1 MNKAIIIFWTV
12 AVILVAATLLLIL
25 SEMQLVMLERKRKA
39 KRAAAKKA
47 AQPPTQAPPRI
58 IPIAIIPQVVEQ
70 TPESEPTPEPK
81 PQKPP
86 RCRRRRGLV
95 DLPAA
100 SILGTLVG
108 SVLAGTVAALPFLLK
123 EKNGKGTKKKKHSRR
138 DALRVRSS
146 KRVRLLLR

>member
-25 SEMQLVMLERKRKA
+25 SEMQLVMLERKKKEQRGTA
-39 KRAAAKKA
+39 KKKA
-47 AQPPTQAPPRI
+47 APPPASAPVQFV
-58 IPIAIIPQVVEQ
+58 PIAIIPQIVEQ
-70 TPESEPTPEPK
+70 TPEPEPEPK

-86 RCRRRRGLV
+86 RRRRRRGLV

-100 SILGTLVG
+100 SILGTIVG

-123 EKNGKGTKKKKHSRR
+123 EKNRKGTKKKKHSRR
-138 DALRVRSS
+138 EILHARSS
-146 KRVRLLLR
+146 KRMRLLLR